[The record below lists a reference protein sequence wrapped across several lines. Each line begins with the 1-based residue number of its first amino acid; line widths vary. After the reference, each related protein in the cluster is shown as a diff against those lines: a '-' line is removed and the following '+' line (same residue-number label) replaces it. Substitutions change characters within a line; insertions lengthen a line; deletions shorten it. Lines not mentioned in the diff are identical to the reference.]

1 MIHSI
6 RKRLLAFLLTAVS
19 LVLILII
26 LGNYFLDKRDIES
39 HMDLFLSQSALAF
52 QALVSD
58 NLVNDNMLMKN
69 ADKIQQRLNTIP
81 SSPYVRRKIIFDA
94 KFQFQIWNANNT
106 KLLIHSF
113 NAPLQPLSNGTPG
126 FSWKTINGDNWRV
139 FTSVTPENHIIFNIA
154 ERYET
159 RAELG
164 NLIAADDFYIA
175 LLAFPLLALFIW
187 VVVSRSLRPL
197 QAISAEVASRVPGY
211 LEPLKVKDA
220 PEEIKPL
227 VDEVNQLLLRLKQ
240 ALDREKRFAADAAH
254 ELKTPLAAL
263 KAQVQLIVATSHDD
277 DMTDQCQ
284 RLLRVVDRSNH
295 MIEQLLTLSRIIPE
309 EAESFNDFAEIDI
322 HKMATETLTLLV
334 PAAVEKSIDI
344 GLDCPDG
351 PMKFTANAPMIGIML
366 RNLVDN
372 ALRYSPEH
380 SFVTVS
386 LHKTTNHMVLSVVDN
401 GPGIPPELRARVFER
416 FYRVL
421 GTNTQGT
428 GLGLAIVQQIA
439 SLHQAQVTLGTG
451 PDGSGL
457 KVTVTFPLKPQVIKR

>member
-1 MIHSI
+1 MINSI
-6 RKRLLAFLLTAVS
+6 RRRLLAFLLIAVL
-19 LVLILII
+19 LVLTLVIF
-26 LGNYFLDKRDIES
+26 GNYFLDKRDIES
-39 HMDLFLSQSALAF
+39 HMDLFLSQSGLAF

-58 NLVNDNMLMKN
+58 NIDLKN
-69 ADKIQQRLNTIP
+69 ANKIQQRLNTIP
-81 SSPYVRRKIIFDA
+81 ASSRIYYTKEKISFNE
-94 KFQFQIWNANNT
+94 KFQFQIWNFNNT
-106 KLLIHSF
+106 KLLIHSV
-113 NAPLQPLSNGTPG
+113 NAPLQPLSDGAPG
-126 FSWKTINGDNWRV
+126 FSWKKIDGDNWRV
-139 FTSVTPENHIIFNIA
+139 FTSVNPENHVIFNIA

-187 VVVSRSLRPL
+187 VVISRNLKPL

-220 PEEIKPL
+220 PQEIKPL
-227 VDEVNQLLLRLKQ
+227 VDEVNQLLLRLKR

-284 RLLRVVDRSNH
+284 RLLRIVDRSSH

-322 HKMATETLTLLV
+322 HKMATETLALLV

-351 PMKFTANAPMIGIML
+351 PMKLTANAAMIGIML

-386 LHKTTNHMVLSVVDN
+386 LNKTTNHMVLSVIDN

-439 SLHQAQVTLGTG
+439 SLHQAHVSLGAG

-457 KVTVTFPLKPQVIKR
+457 KVTVTFPLKPQIIKR